1 MNKQLLIALFTFL
14 TIGLGYSQV
23 KKTPAKPTTTS
34 KAVAKK
40 PVVKPATAVKPK
52 IVTSNEGVFAEMKTN
67 KGLIVLQLEYQ
78 KAPVTVANFVSLAEG
93 NNPQV
98 SEMYKGK
105 PFYDGLKFH
114 RVIANFMIQGGDPSG
129 NGSGSA
135 GYAFKD
141 EFDPTLVHD
150 KGGILSMANSGPK
163 TNSSQFFITHKET
176 PWLNNKHSVFGHVV
190 SGMEIVNAIA
200 QNDIIETVT
209 IKRVGTEAKKFDAAK
224 VFSNYYASKA
234 EEDKKQDAIDAENR
248 KKQSEIEAEYR
259 KKQALLEEEA
269 KKNYMTNFGF
279 VVNKKAEDLKKLK
292 PSAIATNSGLSYV
305 ITKIG
310 TTKSPANGSKVYIH
324 YAGYL
329 EDGTLFDS
337 SIEEV
342 NKQFG
347 KFDASRASAN
357 GYVPMEATA
366 GSYQFIPGFVEG
378 LNLMHF
384 GEKATLFI
392 PSNLGYA
399 ERGAGNVIPPNSN
412 IIFEVELLETKETK

>member
-1 MNKQLLIALFTFL
+1 MNKSLLFSLITFL
-14 TIGLGYSQV
+14 TIGIGYSQV
-23 KKTPAKPTTTS
+23 KKAVTKPTTATKS
-34 KAVAKK
+34 
-40 PVVKPATAVKPK
+40 VVKKVVTAAPKATTA
-52 IVTSNEGVFAEMKTN
+52 TEGIFAEMKTN

-93 NNPQV
+93 TNPQV
-98 SEMYKGK
+98 SSIYKGK
-105 PFYDGLKFH
+105 PFYNGLKFH

-176 PWLNNKHSVFGHVV
+176 PWLNNKHSVFGHVIT
-190 SGMEIVNAIA
+190 GMDVVNAIA
-200 QNDIIETVT
+200 QDDIIENIT
-209 IKRVGTEAKKFDAAK
+209 IKRVGTDAKKFDATK
-224 VFSNYYASKA
+224 VFGNYYASKA

-248 KKQSEIEAEYR
+248 KKQAEIEAEYR
-259 KKQALLEEEA
+259 KKQALLEDEA
-269 KKNYMTNFGF
+269 KKNYMTNFGT
-279 VVNKKAEDLKKLK
+279 VVTKKATDLQQTKTK
-292 PSAIATNSGLSYV
+292 AIKTASGLEYV
-305 ITKIG
+305 ITKKG
-310 TTKSPANGSKVYIH
+310 TDKMPVNGSKVYVH
-324 YAGYL
+324 YAGFL

-342 NKQFG
+342 TKQFG
-347 KFDASRASAN
+347 KFDQNRANAN
-357 GYVPMEATA
+357 GYIPMEATC

-384 GEKATLFI
+384 NEKATLFI
-392 PSNLGYA
+392 PSNLGYG
-399 ERGAGNVIPPNSN
+399 ERGAGNVIPPNAN
-412 IIFEVELLETKETK
+412 IIFEVELLETLPTK